1 MGTAAL
7 LWAVA
12 CWRVSRPKRCLPTS
26 TAASRWM
33 PVSASRP
40 TTALAWSD
48 IRQILD
54 HIGVESEPPHICPA
68 RGPPMRDDCD
78 AQTGEGVAVEPDWDL
93 AAQPAPRLR
102 GRSAHQLVTGRGG
115 DSTALRAAAAF
126 VAGPQ
131 PIREQRLHHSR
142 AATAQT
148 AGIRGVGMPQ
158 ARAILGLM
166 RLNFLSVE
174 DLRLQFE
181 AMGQPTPEEKGVA
194 RAVLEGLLL
203 TRAAHRFN
211 TTAPSA

>member
-1 MGTAAL
+1 M
-7 LWAVA
+7 
-12 CWRVSRPKRCLPTS
+12 
-26 TAASRWM
+26 
-33 PVSASRP
+33 
-40 TTALAWSD
+40 
-48 IRQILD
+48 
-54 HIGVESEPPHICPA
+54 
-68 RGPPMRDDCD
+68 
-78 AQTGEGVAVEPDWDL
+78 
-93 AAQPAPRLR
+93 
-102 GRSAHQLVTGRGG
+102 TGRGG
-115 DSTALRAAAAF
+115 DSDALRGAAAF

-203 TRAAHRFN
+203 TRAASHNSSLGFYLGLYFSTSPNSPPGSTLLNSSGAGATCSRRGPVKRKLGR
-211 TTAPSA
+211 TIPPRPISLALLLRTI